1 MKSSQNKPTLEDL
14 FVSKKIAS
22 PRPESWS
29 DFEKKVKIKTLESF
43 HKKDS
48 TRYVM
53 YFLPVVVLLMV
64 PVFIFNQDDLF
75 TKKKLF
81 VSTPNKTTSVLN
93 ETKLVTNDLSS
104 DLSNSD
110 IQFTYNTYSST
121 HSNDYEKSF
130 ALENMKASANI
141 SSYTT
146 PTFLLDESNLK
157 ENFTNFSF

>member
-1 MKSSQNKPTLEDL
+1 MKSSQNKPSLEDL
-14 FVSKKIAS
+14 FVSKKISS

-48 TRYVM
+48 TRYVK

>member
-1 MKSSQNKPTLEDL
+1 MKSSQNKPSLEDL

-48 TRYVM
+48 TRYVK
-53 YFLPVVVLLMV
+53 YYLPIVVLLMV

-81 VSTPNKTTSVLN
+81 VSTPNKTTSFLKEAKVA
-93 ETKLVTNDLSS
+93 TNDLSS

>member
-1 MKSSQNKPTLEDL
+1 MKSSQNKPSLEDL

-22 PRPESWS
+22 PRPENWS

-48 TRYVM
+48 TRYVK
-53 YFLPVVVLLMV
+53 YFIPVIVLLMV

-81 VSTPNKTTSVLN
+81 VSTPNKTTSFLKEAKVA
-93 ETKLVTNDLSS
+93 TNDLSS
-104 DLSNSD
+104 DLSNSN

>member
-1 MKSSQNKPTLEDL
+1 MKSSQNKPSLEDL
-14 FVSKKIAS
+14 FVSKKISS

-48 TRYVM
+48 TRYVK

-64 PVFIFNQDDLF
+64 SVFIFNQDDLF
-75 TKKKLF
+75 SKKKLF
-81 VSTPNKTTSVLN
+81 VSTPNNTTSVLN
-93 ETKLVTNDLSS
+93 EAKLITNDLSS

>member
-14 FVSKKIAS
+14 FVSKKISS

-48 TRYVM
+48 TRYVK

-75 TKKKLF
+75 SKKKLF
-81 VSTPNKTTSVLN
+81 VSTPNNTTSVLN
-93 ETKLVTNDLSS
+93 EAKLITNDLSS

>member
-1 MKSSQNKPTLEDL
+1 M
-14 FVSKKIAS
+14 VS
-22 PRPESWS
+22 
-29 DFEKKVKIKTLESF
+29 
-43 HKKDS
+43 
-48 TRYVM
+48 
-53 YFLPVVVLLMV
+53 
-64 PVFIFNQDDLF
+64 VFIFNQDDLF
-75 TKKKLF
+75 SKKKLF
-81 VSTPNKTTSVLN
+81 VSTPNNTTSVLN
-93 ETKLVTNDLSS
+93 EAKLITNDLSS

-157 ENFTNFSF
+157 ESFTNFSF

>member
-1 MKSSQNKPTLEDL
+1 MKSSQNKPSLEDL
-14 FVSKKIAS
+14 FVSKKRAS

-48 TRYVM
+48 TRYVK

>member
-1 MKSSQNKPTLEDL
+1 MKSSQNKPSLEDL

-29 DFEKKVKIKTLESF
+29 DFEKKVINKTLHSF
-43 HKKDS
+43 HKKDY
-48 TRYVM
+48 TRYVK
-53 YFLPVVVLLMV
+53 YFLPVIVLLMV

-81 VSTPNKTTSVLN
+81 VSTPNKTTSFLKEAKVA
-93 ETKLVTNDLSS
+93 TNDLSS

-121 HSNDYEKSF
+121 HSNDYEMSF

>member
-14 FVSKKIAS
+14 FVSKKLAS

-48 TRYVM
+48 TRYVK

>member
-14 FVSKKIAS
+14 FVSKKISS

-48 TRYVM
+48 TCYVK

-130 ALENMKASANI
+130 ALENMKAIANI

>member
-1 MKSSQNKPTLEDL
+1 MKSSQNKPSLEDL

-22 PRPESWS
+22 PQPESWS

-48 TRYVM
+48 TRYVK

-75 TKKKLF
+75 SKKKLF
-81 VSTPNKTTSVLN
+81 VSTPNNTNSVLN
-93 ETKLVTNDLSS
+93 EAKLITNDLSS

>member
-1 MKSSQNKPTLEDL
+1 MKSSQNKPSLEDL

-48 TRYVM
+48 TRYVK
-53 YFLPVVVLLMV
+53 YFLPVIVLLMV

-81 VSTPNKTTSVLN
+81 VSTPNKITSFLKEAKVA
-93 ETKLVTNDLSS
+93 TNDLSS

>member
-14 FVSKKIAS
+14 FVSKKISS

-48 TRYVM
+48 TRYVK

-75 TKKKLF
+75 SKKKLF
-81 VSTPNKTTSVLN
+81 VSTPNNTTSVLN
-93 ETKLVTNDLSS
+93 EAKLITNDLSS

-130 ALENMKASANI
+130 ALENMKAIANI

>member
-14 FVSKKIAS
+14 FVSKKISS

-48 TRYVM
+48 TRYLK

-81 VSTPNKTTSVLN
+81 VSTPNKTTSFLKEAKVA
-93 ETKLVTNDLSS
+93 TNDLSS
-104 DLSNSD
+104 DLSNSE
-110 IQFTYNTYSST
+110 IQFTYNTFSST

>member
-1 MKSSQNKPTLEDL
+1 MKSSQNKPSLEDL
-14 FVSKKIAS
+14 FVSKKISS
-22 PRPESWS
+22 PQPESWS

-48 TRYVM
+48 TRYVK

-75 TKKKLF
+75 SKKKLF
-81 VSTPNKTTSVLN
+81 VSTPNNTTSVLN
-93 ETKLVTNDLSS
+93 EAKLITNDLSS

-110 IQFTYNTYSST
+110 IQFTYNAYSST

-130 ALENMKASANI
+130 ASENMKANANI

>member
-14 FVSKKIAS
+14 FVSKKISS

-48 TRYVM
+48 TRYVK

-130 ALENMKASANI
+130 ALENMKAIANI

>member
-1 MKSSQNKPTLEDL
+1 MKSSQNKPSLEDL
-14 FVSKKIAS
+14 FVSKKRAS

-48 TRYVM
+48 TRYVK

-81 VSTPNKTTSVLN
+81 VSTPNKTTSFLKEAKVA
-93 ETKLVTNDLSS
+93 TNDLSS
-104 DLSNSD
+104 DLSNSE
-110 IQFTYNTYSST
+110 IQFTYNTFSST

>member
-1 MKSSQNKPTLEDL
+1 MKSSQNKPSLEDL

-48 TRYVM
+48 TRYVK
-53 YFLPVVVLLMV
+53 YFLPIVVLLMV

-81 VSTPNKTTSVLN
+81 VSTPNKTTSFLKEAKVA
-93 ETKLVTNDLSS
+93 TNDLSS

-146 PTFLLDESNLK
+146 PSFLLDESNLK

>member
-14 FVSKKIAS
+14 FVSKKISS

-48 TRYVM
+48 TRYVK

-75 TKKKLF
+75 SKKKLF